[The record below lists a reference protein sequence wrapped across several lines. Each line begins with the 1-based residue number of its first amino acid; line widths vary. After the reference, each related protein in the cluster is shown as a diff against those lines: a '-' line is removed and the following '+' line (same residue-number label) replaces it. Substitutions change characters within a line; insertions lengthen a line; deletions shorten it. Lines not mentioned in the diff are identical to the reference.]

1 MPWHLTEIHLLSLP
15 DLLITK
21 KLAFKPQSGYKSA
34 IPCGSYPC
42 GSCALCGGRAP
53 YKGHS
58 MVIETQKI
66 VSKTNGRS
74 YSIKQHLTCKS
85 YGNYVA
91 PCLIENCG
99 HQYVGQTK
107 NEYRLRWNGH
117 RQKLTKNI
125 LDDQKGEAALNKHFV
140 KYHADRKSVV

>member
-1 MPWHLTEIHLLSLP
+1 
-15 DLLITK
+15 
-21 KLAFKPQSGYKSA
+21 
-34 IPCGSYPC
+34 
-42 GSCALCGGRAP
+42 
-53 YKGHS
+53 

-140 KYHADRKSVV
+140 KYHANKLAKTPLHNAFEVIFVEQPLAENIDIAKTIGITVLNPRSTFKKW